1 MAIVTGIAACLSAA
15 ALAPAYIGPGAGLGA
30 VGSLLALVGAAALM
44 VIGFVWYPVKR
55 LLEKR
60 RGNEFERAAA
70 EDSAADSGTDSG
82 ADDPDGSAAAP
93 SETGR
98 DRGDR

>member
-1 MAIVTGIAACLSAA
+1 MAIGTGIAARLSAA

-60 RGNEFERAAA
+60 RGHESGRAEE
-70 EDSAADSGTDSG
+70 EDSTADSGE
-82 ADDPDGSAAAP
+82 DDPDGSAATP
-93 SETGR
+93 SETER
-98 DRGDR
+98 DPGDR

>member
-60 RGNEFERAAA
+60 RGNESERA
-70 EDSAADSGTDSG
+70 AADSGTDSG